1 MEQEW
6 SQSYL
11 EISRGD
17 LQYNARTVADYVG
30 RPIIGVVKCDGYGVS
45 TAEAAAAWRSAGVT
59 TFAVSEPEEALALR
73 EAGFTREDIL
83 LLTPV
88 VSAPLL
94 SALLEAGII
103 LTVTGPECA
112 RRYAQAG
119 AGRPVRVHVAVDTG
133 MGRFGLR
140 WNEVDAFRQVYQTE
154 GLQFEGIFSHFSAA
168 FQKSGRE
175 VHRQLERF
183 RSLTDA
189 LTQLGFPMG
198 LRHIANSCAALRF
211 PETRL
216 DAVRIGSALVGRLPV
231 DVPVSLRPVGLC
243 RAMVVDCK
251 TLRRGDTTGYAA
263 LCRVRKDTRVAIVS
277 LGHQSGFGLVK
288 QPQSFRLRDLLRQQC
303 HLLRTFRQQPVV
315 WYQGKAL
322 PVVGRIGTQ
331 FTLVDVGDSG
341 LSCGEYVSANV
352 DMMLPP
358 PHRKYV

>member
-17 LQYNARTVADYVG
+17 LQYNARTVANYVG

-59 TFAVSEPEEALALR
+59 LFAVSEPEEALALR

-133 MGRFGLR
+133 LGRFGLR
-140 WNEVDAFRQVYQTE
+140 WNEIDAFRQV
-154 GLQFEGIFSHFSAA
+154 
-168 FQKSGRE
+168 
-175 VHRQLERF
+175 
-183 RSLTDA
+183 
-189 LTQLGFPMG
+189 
-198 LRHIANSCAALRF
+198 
-211 PETRL
+211 
-216 DAVRIGSALVGRLPV
+216 
-231 DVPVSLRPVGLC
+231 
-243 RAMVVDCK
+243 
-251 TLRRGDTTGYAA
+251 
-263 LCRVRKDTRVAIVS
+263 
-277 LGHQSGFGLVK
+277 
-288 QPQSFRLRDLLRQQC
+288 
-303 HLLRTFRQQPVV
+303 
-315 WYQGKAL
+315 
-322 PVVGRIGTQ
+322 
-331 FTLVDVGDSG
+331 
-341 LSCGEYVSANV
+341 
-352 DMMLPP
+352 
-358 PHRKYV
+358 

>member
-17 LQYNARTVADYVG
+17 LQSNARTVVDYMRCPV
-30 RPIIGVVKCDGYGVS
+30 IGVVKCDGYGVS
-45 TAEAAAAWRSAGVT
+45 TAEAAAAWRSAGVRF
-59 TFAVSEPEEALALR
+59 FAVSEPEEALALR
-73 EAGFTREDIL
+73 EAGFVQEDIL
-83 LLTPV
+83 LLSPV
-88 VSAPLL
+88 VSPPLL
-94 SALLEAGII
+94 SALLQAGII
-103 LTVTGPECA
+103 LTVTSSACA

-119 AGRPVRVHVAVDTG
+119 GGKPVRVHVAADTG
-133 MGRFGLR
+133 MGRFGPR
-140 WNEVDAFRQVYQTE
+140 WTEVNQFREIYLTQ

-168 FQKSGRE
+168 FQKSGKE
-175 VHRQLERF
+175 VRRQLARF
-183 RSLTDA
+183 LSLTDT
-189 LTQLGFPMG
+189 LSREGFPVG
-198 LRHIANSCAALRF
+198 IRHIANSCAALRF

-231 DVPVSLRPVGLC
+231 HVPVALRPVGVC

-263 LCRVRKDTRVAIVS
+263 LCRVHRDTRVAVLS

-288 QPQSFRLRDLLRQQC
+288 QSQSFRLRDLFREQF

-315 WYQGKAL
+315 WYQGQAL
-322 PVVGRIGTQ
+322 PVVGRVGTQ
-331 FTLVDVGDSG
+331 FTLVSIGDSG
-341 LSCGEYVSANV
+341 LRCGDFVSAHV

-358 PHRKYV
+358 PHRKYI